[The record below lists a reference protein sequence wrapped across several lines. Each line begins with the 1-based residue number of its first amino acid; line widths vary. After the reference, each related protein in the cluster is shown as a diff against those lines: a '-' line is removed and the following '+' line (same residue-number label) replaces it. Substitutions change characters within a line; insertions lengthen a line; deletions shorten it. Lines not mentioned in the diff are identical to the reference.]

1 MGEGTEIE
9 EIETVDDNSTIS
21 KRDVKEFHE
30 MAMELLEF
38 NRALELHGLSVV
50 SLFRDLMLRI
60 HGIRL

>member
-9 EIETVDDNSTIS
+9 EIKTVDDNSTIS
-21 KRDVKEFHE
+21 EQDVKEFHE